1 MQGNMK
7 IIIRLLTM
15 SSNPSVIAFGRGSSF
30 ARAGACWAGLAIAV
44 LAGASTAAAQSDKQM
59 VTLAG
64 RSSIVVLGT
73 ITKVGASE
81 EPILAPT
88 NATVVIKIEQMFA
101 GSEIAGDQTGRTA
114 TVIVSKPGD
123 VKVGTKALF
132 FGNPRFV
139 GKTMTIADVGELPAS
154 AADERGAQA
163 LAPALQAKR
172 DAPVRARL
180 DIAQVVFRGTVESVR
195 PLEQESK
202 DRKPE
207 LRNEHDPEWQVAM
220 VRVISAVRG
229 TQNGAVVPVLFAA
242 SSDIMWFKSPKPKPG
257 EEKLFIG
264 HGPQESEKT
273 LLRATSVSS
282 FIEKEH
288 PVLVT
293 APFDVLPPSD
303 EKRVVGL
310 LEKKA
315 VP

>member
-1 MQGNMK
+1 M
-7 IIIRLLTM
+7 T
-15 SSNPSVIAFGRGSSF
+15 AFAGRGLL
-30 ARAGACWAGLAIAV
+30 ARIAV
-44 LAGASTAAAQSDKQM
+44 GCASLVILFLASCPLAVAQRDDQM
-59 VTLAG
+59 ANFAG
-64 RSSIVVLGT
+64 HSAIVVLGT
-73 ITKVGASE
+73 VTKIAASE
-81 EPILAPT
+81 EPLLAPT
-88 NATVVIKIEQMFA
+88 STTVVIKIEQMFA
-101 GSEIAGDQTGRTA
+101 GSEFAGDQTGRTA
-114 TVIVSKPGD
+114 TVIVTKPGD
-123 VKVGTKALF
+123 LKVGSKALF

-139 GKTMTIADVGELPAS
+139 GKTMTIADVGEL
-154 AADERGAQA
+154 AAAAGDERGAQA

-242 SSDIMWFKSPKPKPG
+242 SRDIMWFKSPKPKVG

-264 HGPQESEKT
+264 HGPQESEKA
-273 LLRATSVSS
+273 LLRAPSVSS

-293 APFDVLPPSD
+293 EPFDVLPPSD

-310 LEKKA
+310 LEKKT
-315 VP
+315 VH